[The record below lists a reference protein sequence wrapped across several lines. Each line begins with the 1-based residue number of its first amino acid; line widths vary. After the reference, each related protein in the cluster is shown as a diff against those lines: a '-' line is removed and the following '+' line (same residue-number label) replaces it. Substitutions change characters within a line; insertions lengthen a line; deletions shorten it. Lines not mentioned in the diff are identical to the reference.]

1 MCKWESQ
8 VSNLLGV
15 WGHLWDKEVRLFKAL
30 RDVIKGEVIGG
41 LCMHSQSSWLFMGC
55 MFM

>member
-15 WGHLWDKEVRLFKAL
+15 WGHLWDKEVRLFKAW